1 MHISNGRQDEVLIY
15 EQLTVLGGE
24 MKQKTLP
31 NKNIN
36 KRTQNLCCPLDSSED
51 VFRC

>member
-36 KRTQNLCCPLDSSED
+36 KRTQILCRPLDTFEEI
-51 VFRC
+51 FQC